1 MLMKFHKRNNKIVG
15 FFPAVLF
22 LILVV
27 FNKYAYLM
35 NQFYFSYLGSY
46 LISIGVLIYYLHQK
60 DNKLFSF
67 RKLSIHHIVLYVVLF
82 LAFWYLTDLVSK
94 IVQESQNTDGV
105 NNVISKYINTPKIY
119 IILIALA
126 ILGPVFE
133 ELLCRGLLMTSYFK
147 ESRFY
152 MDIVLSASVFSVL
165 HLIGFS
171 WGWVEF
177 LYYFLM
183 GALFAIIFRM
193 GNSIYYSIIAHIVWN
208 IISIYPILA
217 YLLAF

>member
-1 MLMKFHKRNNKIVG
+1 M
-15 FFPAVLF
+15 
-22 LILVV
+22 
-27 FNKYAYLM
+27 
-35 NQFYFSYLGSY
+35 
-46 LISIGVLIYYLHQK
+46 
-60 DNKLFSF
+60 
-67 RKLSIHHIVLYVVLF
+67 
-82 LAFWYLTDLVSK
+82 
-94 IVQESQNTDGV
+94 QESQNTDGV

>member
-15 FFPAVLF
+15 LFPAVFF

-82 LAFWYLTDLVSK
+82 LAFGYLTDLVSK
-94 IVQESQNTDGV
+94 MVLESQNTDGV

-183 GALFAIIFRM
+183 GALFAILFRM

>member
-1 MLMKFHKRNNKIVG
+1 M
-15 FFPAVLF
+15 
-22 LILVV
+22 ILVV

-82 LAFWYLTDLVSK
+82 LAFGYLTDLVSK
-94 IVQESQNTDGV
+94 MVLESQNTDGV

-183 GALFAIIFRM
+183 GALFAILFRM

>member
-15 FFPAVLF
+15 LFPAVLF

-82 LAFWYLTDLVSK
+82 LAFGYLTDLVSK
-94 IVQESQNTDGV
+94 MVLESQNTDGV

-183 GALFAIIFRM
+183 GALFAILFRM